1 MRKLSFLL
9 ALAFC
14 AWHCGQTPE
23 APPPPTP
30 ATPPPS
36 PEPEVY
42 WYFLNVDKLNLRD
55 QPNKQGAVIAQLAE
69 GDFVSGNGEVS
80 ANKEEV
86 TLRNIPFNEPYFKV
100 KTTTNPPQEGWVF
113 SAALVPVYAGA
124 QSTSPDIGKL
134 SAFSRFLSTLDPKKL
149 ENGKKA
155 WDDVRQNFSNVQ
167 GVNADG
173 VFILLERFLFRM
185 ETDGDYYTLTEKV
198 PFSTEEYEAIN
209 ADKFNMSKYPITQK
223 LAENGF
229 RLATGEG
236 MVFPVVDWVKLS
248 DFFATKVTPAMKNYL
263 EQTTREQLKAMMDDG
278 GILLPLEEVADR
290 AVWWEKFNQTHPYF
304 VRWEETQNHAKGLEF
319 LIVCGADNTPVFN
332 YEDKTVLP
340 EYQKVW
346 AYIKEKYAGTNL
358 EKSVRNM
365 SDLIAS
371 EGGKCTKKVE
381 EYREKLV
388 NQ

>member
-1 MRKLSFLL
+1 MKKVSFLIT
-9 ALAFC
+9 LAFC
-14 AWHCGQTPE
+14 AWHCSQTPE
-23 APPPPTP
+23 APLPTP
-30 ATPPPS
+30 TPTPPPPS
-36 PEPEVY
+36 PKPEVY

-69 GDFVSGNGEVS
+69 GDFVSGNGEIS

-100 KTTTNPPQEGWVF
+100 KTTANPPQEGWVF

-124 QSTSPDIGKL
+124 TATSPDIGKL
-134 SAFSRFLSTLDPKKL
+134 SAFSRFLTTLDPKKL

-173 VFILLERFLFRM
+173 VFILLERFLFHM

-209 ADKFNMSKYPITQK
+209 ADKFNMSKYPTTQK
-223 LAENGF
+223 LAANGF

-236 MVFPVVDWVKLS
+236 MVFPVVDWVKLT
-248 DFFATKVTPAMKNYL
+248 DFFATKVTPAMKSYM
-263 EQTTREQLKAMMDDG
+263 EQTTKELLQPMMDDG

-290 AVWWEKFNQTHPYF
+290 AVWWEKFNQMHPFF
-304 VRWEETQNHAKGLEF
+304 VRREETQNHAKWLE
-319 LIVCGADNTPVFN
+319 LMIVCGADNTPVFD
-332 YEDKTVLP
+332 YEDKVLP

-358 EKSVRNM
+358 EKSVRAM

-381 EYREKLV
+381 QYREKLV

>member
-1 MRKLSFLL
+1 MQ
-9 ALAFC
+9 A
-14 AWHCGQTPE
+14 
-23 APPPPTP
+23 
-30 ATPPPS
+30 PPPS
-36 PEPEVY
+36 PKPEVY

-69 GDFVSGNGEVS
+69 GDFVFGNGEVS

-124 QSTSPDIGKL
+124 TATSPDIGKL
-134 SAFSRFLSTLDPKKL
+134 SAFSRFLTTLDPKKL
-149 ENGKKA
+149 ESGKKA
-155 WDDVRQNFSNVQ
+155 WEDVRQNFSNVQ

-209 ADKFNMSKYPITQK
+209 ADKFNMSKYPTTQK
-223 LAENGF
+223 LADNGF

-236 MVFPVVDWVKLS
+236 MVFPVVDWVKLT

-263 EQTTREQLKAMMDDG
+263 EQTTRELLNPMMDDG
-278 GILLPLEEVADR
+278 GILIPLEEVADR
-290 AVWWEKFNQTHPYF
+290 AVWWEKFNQSHPYF
-304 VRWEETQNHAKGLEF
+304 VRREETNNHTKWLEF

-358 EKSVRNM
+358 EKSVRAM

-371 EGGKCTKKVE
+371 EGGKCTRKVE
-381 EYREKLV
+381 EYRDKLIS
-388 NQ
+388 Q